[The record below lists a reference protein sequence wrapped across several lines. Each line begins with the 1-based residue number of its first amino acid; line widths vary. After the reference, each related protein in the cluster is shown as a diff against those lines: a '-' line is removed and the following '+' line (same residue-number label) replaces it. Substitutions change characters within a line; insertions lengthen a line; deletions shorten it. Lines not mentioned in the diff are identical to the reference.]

1 MLQKSLRKQEV
12 EESVRD
18 ARLNTEEARQYNME
32 RLMRVKHQEKQK
44 EQKNI
49 KQREGMIRKMSV
61 IEGEMLRKL
70 KETNKVQLHLIEELS
85 AKKSIDNLNKDLQ

>member
-1 MLQKSLRKQEV
+1 MLQKNIRKQEV

-49 KQREGMIRKMSV
+49 K
-61 IEGEMLRKL
+61 
-70 KETNKVQLHLIEELS
+70 
-85 AKKSIDNLNKDLQ
+85 

>member
-1 MLQKSLRKQEV
+1 
-12 EESVRD
+12 
-18 ARLNTEEARQYNME
+18 
-32 RLMRVKHQEKQK
+32 
-44 EQKNI
+44 
-49 KQREGMIRKMSV
+49 MIRKMSV